1 MRERC
6 GLCGAICAVSLL
18 TGGIN
23 VGEARAQVSAAG
35 KPEFEVASLKPA
47 PSGARR
53 RLMPWQFQA
62 GIEGGPGRVTMHNR
76 ALVDLV
82 AGAYRVHADMV
93 SGPAWASEQLYDLDA
108 KLPPGANY
116 AEAAGMLKTL
126 LEERFKLILH
136 EEQRAEQGY
145 NLEVAHGGPRL
156 KAWVPDP
163 GDVQRTPQEQVQD
176 MVADLTANGLSGGL
190 APVATGKSSMAN
202 LAGVLSSYLK
212 CPVADATGVS
222 GEYDLDLRVPVRDLF
237 SRAMPNGQDGGEP
250 SDSLVDGL
258 AKLGLRLKATRV
270 QVKALVI
277 DHAQRLPEPN

>member
-108 KLPPGANY
+108 KLPPGA
-116 AEAAGMLKTL
+116 
-126 LEERFKLILH
+126 
-136 EEQRAEQGY
+136 
-145 NLEVAHGGPRL
+145 
-156 KAWVPDP
+156 KA
-163 GDVQRTPQEQVQD
+163 
-176 MVADLTANGLSGGL
+176 S
-190 APVATGKSSMAN
+190 
-202 LAGVLSSYLK
+202 
-212 CPVADATGVS
+212 
-222 GEYDLDLRVPVRDLF
+222 
-237 SRAMPNGQDGGEP
+237 
-250 SDSLVDGL
+250 
-258 AKLGLRLKATRV
+258 
-270 QVKALVI
+270 
-277 DHAQRLPEPN
+277 